1 MFSQIIQ
8 KEPAGYKRIFQN
20 TPVFQHFKYF
30 IKFMSSFCINI
41 VQNNFFMV
49 NYMEWK
55 HCTGLAALFSSIRGD
70 HMKTVGI
77 IAEYNPFHNGHAYQ
91 IAKAKEMTG
100 ADYCIIVMCGDFV
113 QRGAPALIE
122 KYTRA
127 ETALRNGADLVLEL
141 PVYYALGSAEYFA
154 SGAVALFDKLG
165 VTDALCFGSE
175 CGDINILSEFA
186 QRLLVE
192 DPLFKEVLDRYLRM
206 GYSYPTARNAAL
218 HASAP
223 HLTPYMHILSTANNI
238 LGIEYCKALS
248 RRGSC
253 IKPYT
258 THRAG
263 SSYHDASLLNTY
275 CSALA
280 VREAIDNSGT
290 LTDVRDLMPANAYDL
305 LTEQFGKTFPVR
317 ADDFSLPLHYQL
329 LTEQSSGYT
338 SHPDIDHD
346 LSDRITNLLP
356 SYRSFTSFSEQLKT
370 KNRTYTRIARSLMHI
385 LLQIKKDDLTAFQAE
400 DYIYYAR
407 ILGFRIDAAP
417 LLTVIKAQS
426 SIPLLSRLADADSQL
441 SDNGRKMLKKDIYA
455 SQIYYSLIK
464 HKYPDTPFHDNEYTR
479 PILKI

>member
-1 MFSQIIQ
+1 
-8 KEPAGYKRIFQN
+8 
-20 TPVFQHFKYF
+20 
-30 IKFMSSFCINI
+30 
-41 VQNNFFMV
+41 
-49 NYMEWK
+49 
-55 HCTGLAALFSSIRGD
+55 
-70 HMKTVGI
+70 MKTVSI

-91 IAKAKEMTG
+91 IAKAKELTG

-154 SGAVALFDKLG
+154 SGAVALLDKLG

-175 CGDINILSEFA
+175 CGDIAILSEFA
-186 QRLLVE
+186 QNLLAE
-192 DPLFKEVLDRYLRM
+192 DSLFKEVLNRYLRM
-206 GYSYPTARNAAL
+206 GHSYPTARNAAL

-238 LGIEYCKALS
+238 LGIEYCKALY
-248 RRGSC
+248 RRGSR
-253 IKPYT
+253 IKAYT

-275 CSALA
+275 CSARA
-280 VREAIDNSGT
+280 IREAIDSFGT
-290 LTDVRDLMPANAYDL
+290 LTDVRALMPSDAYGL
-305 LTEQFGKTFPVR
+305 LESQFGKSFPIR
-317 ADDFSLPLHYQL
+317 ADDFSFPLHYQL
-329 LTEQSSGYT
+329 LTEQPSGYT
-338 SHPDIDHD
+338 DHPDIDHD
-346 LSDRITNLLP
+346 LSDRITKLLP
-356 SYRSFTSFSEQLKT
+356 SYHSFTTFCEQLKT

-385 LLQIKKDDLTAFQAE
+385 LLQIRKEDLTLFQSE

-407 ILGFRIDAAP
+407 ILGFRNDATP

-426 SIPLLSRLADADSQL
+426 SIPMLSRLADADSLL

-464 HKYPDTPFHDNEYTR
+464 HKFSGTPFHDNEYTR
-479 PILKI
+479 PVLKI